1 MVHPRIVRT
10 PSEERQYRK
19 EARLVRIRKQTEE
32 QRAIA
37 RSKHAA
43 LQRRRRQDAA
53 LRERE
58 KEARRRRR
66 ARTANVQRA
75 LGQRTCGSG
84 LIAQVEADKRRASRA
99 KRGDRGDEVVR
110 QRKAEAKR
118 RRRQDPEIRQ
128 LEAAKRRAR
137 RQDEVVRQREAEA
150 KRRRR
155 QNPEI
160 RQLEAAKRRAR
171 REDLA
176 VRLREAEDGRRR
188 RQNQREAK
196 EEASQAQEADW
207 QSRLRQRTQL
217 SKGQNECCDA
227 CFCPAFEEQLS
238 PIDTTYVSLLAVEF
252 PNEDVDSFVLCSL
265 CHAALRARL
274 RNIYAHPV
282 NATGLC
288 VDHFL
293 CSSDYEDTQS
303 LVHSCTQ
310 ENYQQQAGK
319 AKVDCCLQTDGTG
332 KIHCLVQTEDTLKR
346 TAELSTDKCTR
357 VIAVQTEEWP
367 WLQFCESTCGDTED
381 ESEYPVTD
389 GIKTEDWL

>member
-1 MVHPRIVRT
+1 MGRRRVVRT
-10 PSEERQYRK
+10 PSEEREFQLRRK
-19 EARLVRIRKQTEE
+19 EMRRARIRNLTEE
-32 QRAIA
+32 QRAIV
-37 RSKHAA
+37 RSMNAA
-43 LQRRRRQDAA
+43 AQRRRREDAA

-58 KEARRRRR
+58 KEARRRLR
-66 ARTANVQRA
+66 A
-75 LGQRTCGSG
+75 
-84 LIAQVEADKRRASRA
+84 
-99 KRGDRGDEVVR
+99 
-110 QRKAEAKR
+110 
-118 RRRQDPEIRQ
+118 DPEIRQ
-128 LEAAKRRAR
+128 LEAAKHRERRR
-137 RQDEVVRQREAEA
+137 DLQVRLREAQA
-150 KRRRR
+150 RWRRS

-160 RQLEAAKRRAR
+160 RQLEAARRRAR

-176 VRLREAEDGRRR
+176 VRLREAEDRRRR
-188 RQNQREAK
+188 RQNQREAMGGVHCE

-217 SKGQNECCDA
+217 SKGQNECCDV
-227 CFCPAFEEQLS
+227 CFCPAFEEELS
-238 PIDTTYVSLLAVEF
+238 PIDTAYVSLLAVEF

-265 CHAALRARL
+265 CHAAVRAGATPAL
-274 RNIYAHPV
+274 LGSNIYAHPA
-282 NATGLC
+282 NTTGLC
-288 VDHFL
+288 EAHIL